1 VRQRTKSEEA
11 SVVVDQKDDSGM
23 THVNGEA
30 RPFYDPAVR
39 AVAQTAAKLR
49 RADET
54 LLDRVRERPL
64 SSAAL
69 ALVAGYVI
77 GRLFSRMG

>member
-1 VRQRTKSEEA
+1 
-11 SVVVDQKDDSGM
+11 VVDQKDDSGL
-23 THVNGEA
+23 THINGDA
-30 RPFYDPAVR
+30 RRFYDPAVR
-39 AVAQTAAKLR
+39 AVAHTAAKLR
-49 RADET
+49 HADET

-77 GRLFSRMG
+77 GRLFSRFG